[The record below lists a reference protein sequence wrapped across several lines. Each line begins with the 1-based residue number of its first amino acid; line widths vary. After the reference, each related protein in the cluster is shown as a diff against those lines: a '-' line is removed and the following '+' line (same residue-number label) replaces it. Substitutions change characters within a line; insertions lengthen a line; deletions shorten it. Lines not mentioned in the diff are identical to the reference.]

1 MYKKREKKNKKNVCM
16 LENMWP
22 QTAWICDHNIQKKI
36 KNKKYGN
43 KVKDLVGAPIDG
55 YTRNCHGLKAVTIC

>member
-1 MYKKREKKNKKNVCM
+1 MYVC
-16 LENMWP
+16 LK
-22 QTAWICDHNIQKKI
+22 ICDPKLLEYVTTIYKKKI